1 MLPIQNSKSDP
12 LFTQYLKPNPASD
25 CWICLSISSPR
36 GLALPISTDKWT
48 HINTS
53 LYHTYGGESLFISY
67 MCYLYSIDQIHNPDK
82 ILTSL
87 LKDIT
92 STHKEPA
99 RGGPTTPDIHLQQA
113 PLCFSRQNSIN
124 NSYPKLGTIPPHLCN
139 HISYLSFPSGW
150 SIYHVSGIAGHSAT
164 FSGRLPSAYGINT
177 PLVAATLASSLSF
190 SETIHKFP
198 ERLLS
203 AIDFIF
209 CLVTLGIFFL
219 CGITTYLCLPTKW
232 TGTCTLV
239 YLASDISI
247 ALNIQTLPVSLTQ
260 NLQGLIVTCC
270 SG

>member
-1 MLPIQNSKSDP
+1 MDSHKHFS
-12 LFTQYLKPNPASD
+12 
-25 CWICLSISSPR
+25 LSYIWR
-36 GLALPISTDKWT
+36 RI
-48 HINTS
+48 S
-53 LYHTYGGESLFISY
+53 LYIIHVLFIFNWSNSQSSHDTDLPPY
-67 MCYLYSIDQIHNPDK
+67 RSHFFHQG
-82 ILTSL
+82 
-87 LKDIT
+87 
-92 STHKEPA
+92 PA
-99 RGGPTTPDIHLQQA
+99 IGGPTTSAYTNRL
-113 PLCFSRQNSIN
+113 LSVFSRQNSIN